1 MSVYDVL
8 QRPCDPQSSPLCKRS
23 SLSLHPRTQDSES
36 DARPISAPRLGYD
49 FSRISVT
56 RPEGPEPL
64 PPVQLPKV
72 LTPPSHFPQPMQPML
87 PTGPGQQEITATAA
101 SNFAYHVNL
110 VSQPDSGGDATLQLQ
125 ISDSGR
131 VQRVFQI
138 NYNVTSETVQ
148 FVAGGQVAA
157 SGERD
162 LFRDI
167 IKVSGF
173 VQVLAGVA
181 LTGAPASGALTLQPA
196 TGGQFTLSL
205 GAVQFAVQGAVGL
218 NLTQGSDPTLDLAVV
233 PQIAIPL
240 GTQKP
245 PRERGP
251 ESTELTGK
259 FEIRDWVEK
268 ARPSDLQRL
277 PTKEKIRFVSTILA
291 GGIVTF
297 DYNAVA
303 KIWRSS
309 LAYDRTQLRPIIEPR
324 ITEAGTRVQELFR
337 NLLTE
342 AR

>member
-1 MSVYDVL
+1 M
-8 QRPCDPQSSPLCKRS
+8 Q
-23 SLSLHPRTQDSES
+23 
-36 DARPISAPRLGYD
+36 
-49 FSRISVT
+49 
-56 RPEGPEPL
+56 
-64 PPVQLPKV
+64 VQ
-72 LTPPSHFPQPMQPML
+72 
-87 PTGPGQQEITATAA
+87 IT
-101 SNFAYHVNL
+101 
-110 VSQPDSGGDATLQLQ
+110 
-125 ISDSGR
+125 DSGR

-138 NYNVTSETVQ
+138 NYNVNTQTVQ

-162 LFRDI
+162 LYKDI
-167 IKVSGF
+167 IKASGF

-196 TGGQFTLSL
+196 AGGQLTISL

-259 FEIRDWVEK
+259 FEIRDWVER

-309 LAYDRTQLRPIIEPR
+309 LAYDRTQLRTIIEPR
-324 ITEAGTRVQELFR
+324 IPEAVPRVQELFLQ
-337 NLLTE
+337 LL
-342 AR
+342 AP

>member
-8 QRPCDPQSSPLCKRS
+8 ERRCDPQSGSCQRN
-23 SLSLHPRTQDSES
+23 SLSLHPRTQNSES
-36 DARPISAPRLGYD
+36 DARPISAPRLGHD

-64 PPVQLPKV
+64 PSVQSPKTLP
-72 LTPPSHFPQPMQPML
+72 PPQHFPQLMQPML
-87 PTGPGQQEITATAA
+87 PTGPSQQEITATAA
-101 SNFAYHVNL
+101 ANFSYHVNL

-181 LTGAPASGALTLQPA
+181 LTGSPASGALTLQPA
-196 TGGQFTLSL
+196 TGGQVTLSL

-218 NLTQGSDPTLDLAVV
+218 NLTQGSDPTLDFAVV

-240 GTQKP
+240 GTRKP
-245 PRERGP
+245 PRDRGP

-259 FEIRDWVEK
+259 FEIRDWVER
-268 ARPSDLQRL
+268 ARYSGLHRL
-277 PTKEKIRFVSTILA
+277 PLKEKIRFVSTILA
-291 GGIVTF
+291 DAIVTY
-297 DYNAVA
+297 DYDAVA
-303 KIWRSS
+303 RIWRSS
-309 LAYDRTQLRPIIEPR
+309 SAYEQTQLRPIIEPR
-324 ITEAGTRVQELFR
+324 IIEAVPRVQELFR
-337 NLLTE
+337 RLLTE